1 VNQPRFFERLWH
13 GLVMPMCARLNDP
26 LSDGLCLLASRF
38 DRAFRQEVYLALSH
52 AVPKAFPQLSAGSA
66 GLKNFV
72 DNYLDMLAREC
83 CDIYCLAR
91 EGTAYLQ
98 RTASLAAEEDQQTMQ
113 WLKDRSK
120 PVIVVCFHF
129 DRLTLAG
136 SLVSS
141 LGRPLSFLTQPID
154 LENPELSPFMRR
166 FLEMKV
172 NVQLTQGTQR
182 WFVAGRDT
190 RAMVRYLKSGGG
202 VVVLP
207 DVRLSNEQDAL
218 KFGFFGHE
226 LLLADGPLR
235 LAQLTNADLVYAGV
249 KSDGRRCRVS
259 LKRLD
264 PSPDIAMQQCAQA
277 FIEDVGEAPWRWWQW
292 NIFDYMI
299 TRSQ

>member
-1 VNQPRFFERLWH
+1 MNQPRVFERLWH

-26 LSDGLCLLASRF
+26 LSDGLCILASRF
-38 DRAFRQEVYLALSH
+38 DREFRQEVYLALSH
-52 AVPKAFPQLSAGSA
+52 AVPKAFPQLSPGSPA
-66 GLKNFV
+66 LKNFV

-91 EGTAYLQ
+91 EGAAYLQ
-98 RTASLAAEEDQQTMQ
+98 RTARLATEEDQQTMQ
-113 WLKDRSK
+113 WLKNRSK

-136 SLVSS
+136 SLMGF
-141 LGRPLSFLTQPID
+141 LGRPLSFVTQPID
-154 LENPELSPFMRR
+154 LGNPEINPFMRR
-166 FLEMKV
+166 FLQMKV
-172 NVQLTQGTQR
+172 NVQLTWTQH

-190 RAMVRYLKSGGG
+190 KAMVRYLRNGGG

-207 DVRLSNEQDAL
+207 DVRLNNQQDAL
-218 KFGFFGHE
+218 KYDFFGHE

-235 LAQLTNADLVYAGV
+235 LARLTEADIVYAAV

-264 PSPDIAMQQCAQA
+264 PSPDVAMQQCAQA
-277 FIEDVGEAPWRWWQW
+277 FIEDVREAPWRWWQW
-292 NIFDYMI
+292 NVFDYMI
-299 TRSQ
+299 TRPQ